1 MIIKRLINSDN
12 MEIKF
17 SNRLN
22 NIKEKYGKSCLLNLY
37 DIKTNIK
44 SVNMKKNGQYNE
56 LERIQI
62 KMQ

>member
-44 SVNMKKNGQYNE
+44 SVNMKKNG
-56 LERIQI
+56 
-62 KMQ
+62 